1 VITRTGWTSEVGYEI
16 YLLDTSKG
24 TELWEALMEVGAPYN
39 VRPTGPSD
47 IRRIEGA
54 IFNWGAD
61 MTYENN
67 AFEMGLERLVDFGL
81 ADDACI
87 SIAALRRIRDAG
99 VDRRIV
105 GVELDGEP
113 FPELNNTKWP
123 AYAEGGLVG
132 KVTSA
137 IYSPRLGKNIGYCWL
152 PVSLAQG
159 GADIA
164 VETEWG
170 SRAAKVVPMPFV
182 DPEKRIPVS

>member
-1 VITRTGWTSEVGYEI
+1 VGYEI
-16 YLLDTSKG
+16 YLTDTSKG
-24 TELWEALMEVGAPYN
+24 SELWERVMKAGEPHN

-67 AFEMGLERLVDFGL
+67 AFEMGLDRLVDLKL

-87 SIAALRRIRDAG
+87 SVAALRRIQKAG
-99 VDRRIV
+99 VQQRIV

-113 FPELNNTKWP
+113 FPALNNTKWP
-123 AYAEGGLVG
+123 ASQGGQAVG

-137 IYSPRLGKNIGYCWL
+137 IWSPRLARNIGYCWV
-152 PVSLAQG
+152 PSALAAEG
-159 GADIA
+159 TRLD

-170 SRAAKVVPMPFV
+170 KRRAVVVPMPFV